1 MNLGLL
7 ANRARAQD
15 LQQHRAYSRPTSMH
29 TVVSDKDMPSAYL
42 ISTMDFMCIDEEGS
56 VYEDDYNLVSE
67 LDCKLYRVNSAMCT
81 NSSRDSGEF
90 MLRI

>member
-1 MNLGLL
+1 MNLGLP
-7 ANRARAQD
+7 ANQAKAQD
-15 LQQHRAYSRPTSMH
+15 LQQHKAYSRPTSMH

-67 LDCKLYRVNSAMCT
+67 LDCNLYIINSETCT
-81 NSSRDSGEF
+81 AYSN
-90 MLRI
+90 